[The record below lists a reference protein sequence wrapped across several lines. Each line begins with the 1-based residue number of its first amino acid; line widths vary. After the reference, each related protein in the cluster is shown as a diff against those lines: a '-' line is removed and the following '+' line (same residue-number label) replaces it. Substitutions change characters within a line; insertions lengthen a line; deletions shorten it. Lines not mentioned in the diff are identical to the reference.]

1 MLNGILKAVR
11 SLLIEPS
18 CPLCRQPVN
27 ACAGGLPCPSCRRRL
42 GIPSAVLQGAD
53 PLPWQALAL
62 YSGELRTFVIR
73 QRLAPEPSRLKGLV
87 QLLAARCT
95 LEKGA
100 VLVPIPSW
108 RRRQRRSFAD
118 LIAAGMAMEVRPIL
132 RRTRAGVGQH
142 NLNRQQR
149 LANLQGAFCVDN
161 TAVAHNSDHIIWLA
175 DDILTTGA
183 TAMAARSALEA
194 SGHRVAG
201 LICLARTPSP
211 GRDLRC
217 RRRQGD
223 TPG

>member
-27 ACAGGLPCPSCRRRL
+27 ACASGLPCPSCRRRL

-95 LEKGA
+95 LEKDA

-118 LIAAGMAMEVRPIL
+118 LIAAGMGMEVRPIL

>member
-1 MLNGILKAVR
+1 MLNGILKAAR
-11 SLLIEPS
+11 SLLVEPS
-18 CPLCRQPVN
+18 CPLCRQPVD
-27 ACAGGLPCPSCRRRL
+27 AFASGLPCPDCRRRL
-42 GIPSAVLQGAD
+42 GIPSAVLKGEE
-53 PLPWQALAL
+53 PLPWQALAH
-62 YSGELRTFVIR
+62 YSGTVRTFVIR
-73 QRLAPEPSRLKGLV
+73 QRKAPEPSRLKGLV
-87 QLLAARCT
+87 QLLADRCT
-95 LEKGA
+95 VEKDA
-100 VLVPIPSW
+100 VLVSIPSW

-118 LIAAGMAMEVRPIL
+118 LIATGLGMEHRPIL

-149 LANLQGAFCVDN
+149 LANLRGAFRVDN
-161 TAVAHNSDHIIWLA
+161 TGVAHNDDRIIWLV
-175 DDILTTGA
+175 DDILTTGG

>member
-1 MLNGILKAVR
+1 MPVRAACPARTVADDWGFLSRLKGETAA
-11 SLLIEPS
+11 LKP
-18 CPLCRQPVN
+18 CPLF
-27 ACAGGLPCPSCRRRL
+27 RRT
-42 GIPSAVLQGAD
+42 PNVCH
-53 PLPWQALAL
+53 QAAP
-62 YSGELRTFVIR
+62 
-73 QRLAPEPSRLKGLV
+73 APEPSRLKGLI

-95 LEKGA
+95 LEKDA

-118 LIAAGMAMEVRPIL
+118 LIAAGMGIEVRPIL

-161 TAVAHNSDHIIWLA
+161 TAVAYNSDHIIWLA

-183 TAMAARSALEA
+183 TAVAARSALEA

-211 GRDLRC
+211 GRD
-217 RRRQGD
+217 
-223 TPG
+223 

>member
-27 ACAGGLPCPSCRRRL
+27 ACASGLACPSCRRRL

-62 YSGELRTFVIR
+62 YSGELRTFVIK

-95 LEKGA
+95 LEKDA

-217 RRRQGD
+217 RRR
-223 TPG
+223 

>member
-1 MLNGILKAVR
+1 MLQGILKAVR

-27 ACAGGLPCPSCRRRL
+27 ARASGLPCPSCRRRL

-62 YSGELRTFVIR
+62 YSGELRTFVIK
-73 QRLAPEPSRLKGLV
+73 QRLAPEPSRLKGLI

-95 LEKGA
+95 LEKDA

-118 LIAAGMAMEVRPIL
+118 LIAAGMGMEVRPIL

-217 RRRQGD
+217 RRR
-223 TPG
+223 